1 MSPSRCRTPK
11 TEDIRFVLNQGN
23 NLMTRFWLSL
33 GSLLS
38 GLGIFAGSASWLTGP
53 AYAALAQLFPP
64 FIWATMF
71 TAVGALGFWR
81 VLSSDSKPWC
91 AWAVNVATAFVWT
104 AVVAARLSGG
114 ASTLGSLHT
123 LMAMMALWCLART
136 EATARDT
143 RTA

>member
-1 MSPSRCRTPK
+1 MTGCRTAK
-11 TEDIRFVLNQGN
+11 NEDIRFVLNQGN
-23 NLMTRFWLSL
+23 NLMTRFWLSI

-38 GLGIFAGSASWLTGP
+38 GLGLLAGAQTWLVGP
-53 AYAALAQLFPP
+53 AYAALAQLYPP
-64 FIWATMF
+64 PVWATML
-71 TAVGALGFWR
+71 TTVGAAGMWR
-81 VLSSDSKPWC
+81 VLSPTSKPWC
-91 AWAVNVATAFVWT
+91 AWTINVATAFVWS

-123 LMAMMALWCLART
+123 MMALMALWCLART

>member
-1 MSPSRCRTPK
+1 MSSVHSSK
-11 TEDIRFVLNQGN
+11 TEDIRFALNQGN
-23 NLMTRFWLSL
+23 NLMTRFWLSV

-38 GLGIFAGSASWLTGP
+38 GIGLFAGAQTWLVGP

-64 FIWATMF
+64 VIWASMF
-71 TAVGALGFWR
+71 TTVGTLGMWR
-81 VLSSDSKPWC
+81 VLSPKSKPWC
-91 AWAVNVATAFVWT
+91 AWLTNVMTAFVWT
-104 AVVAARLSGG
+104 AVVAARLGGG

-123 LMAMMALWCLART
+123 MMALMALWCLART

>member
-1 MSPSRCRTPK
+1 MPHTTKS
-11 TEDIRFVLNQGN
+11 EDIRFALNSGN
-23 NLMTRFWLSL
+23 NLLTRFWLSL

-38 GLGIFAGSASWLTGP
+38 GVGLFAGSGSWLVGP

-64 FIWATMF
+64 VIWATMF
-71 TAVGALGFWR
+71 TTVGVLGIWR
-81 VLSSDSKPWC
+81 VLSPRSLPWC
-91 AWAVNVATAFVWT
+91 AWAVNVATVFVWT
-104 AVVAARLSGG
+104 SVVVARLGGG

-123 LMAMMALWCLART
+123 MMALMALWCLART